1 MNWNNSTGLDA
12 ATEALLNN
20 RIQKYLDEDYSASA
34 GDDAQAVHTLILELY
49 GIYKCASGPI
59 GIYKAQQEIIA
70 KGKQWDTDDPA
81 LAQIQ
86 KYVNRILAGKLNSAT
101 EYLEKAIQH
110 KSEVEKNAAA
120 GRVKE
125 MGQSGANAKHAN
137 NNQVKENAIA
147 YYLQNRDQY
156 STKKAAAVD
165 LERRFPPLSWTTYLG
180 ALKQY

>member
-20 RIQKYLDEDYSASA
+20 RIQKYLDEETSASA

-49 GIYKCASGPI
+49 EIYKSVSDPI
-59 GIYKAQQEIIA
+59 DIYNAQQEIIA

-86 KYVNRILAGKLNSAT
+86 KYVNRVFAGKFNSAT
-101 EYLEKAIQH
+101 DYLEKAIQH
-110 KSEVEKNAAA
+110 KSDVQKKAATE
-120 GRVKE
+120 RVKE
-125 MGQSGANAKHAN
+125 MGQSGANAKHET
-137 NNQVKENAIA
+137 NNQVKANAIA

-180 ALKQY
+180 VLKKY

>member
-20 RIQKYLDEDYSASA
+20 RIQKYLDEDSSASG
-34 GDDAQAVHTLILELY
+34 GDDAQGVHALILELY
-49 GIYKCASGPI
+49 GIYKSASGPI

-86 KYVNRILAGKLNSAT
+86 KYVNRVLAGKFNSAT
-101 EYLEKAIQH
+101 GYLEKAIQH
-110 KSEVEKNAAA
+110 KIEVQKIAAA
-120 GRVKE
+120 DRLKV

-137 NNQVKENAIA
+137 NNQVKANAIA
-147 YYLQNRDQY
+147 YYLQNHDQY

-180 ALKQY
+180 VLKKY

>member
-1 MNWNNSTGLDA
+1 MTSL
-12 ATEALLNN
+12 
-20 RIQKYLDEDYSASA
+20 
-34 GDDAQAVHTLILELY
+34 
-49 GIYKCASGPI
+49 
-59 GIYKAQQEIIA
+59 
-70 KGKQWDTDDPA
+70 
-81 LAQIQ
+81 IQ
-86 KYVNRILAGKLNSAT
+86 KYVNRVLAGKLNSAT
-101 EYLEKAIQH
+101 DYLEKAIQH

-125 MGQSGANAKHAN
+125 MGQSGANTKHAN
-137 NNQVKENAIA
+137 NNQVKANAIA